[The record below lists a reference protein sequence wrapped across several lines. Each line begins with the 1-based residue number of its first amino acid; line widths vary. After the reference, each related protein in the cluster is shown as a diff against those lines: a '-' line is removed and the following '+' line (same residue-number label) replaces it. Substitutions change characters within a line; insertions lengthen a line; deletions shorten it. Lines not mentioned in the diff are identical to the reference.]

1 MDGIKNIEIS
11 NFRGIDHLKVED
23 FARVNILV
31 GQNNCGKS
39 TVLEALLFITGMHNP
54 YLPQNINAFRSRH
67 IFSAVDPLKYLFHN
81 MDLFQM
87 PHFFATQSDGDIR
100 ELSLS
105 IGHKQAGGMD
115 KNSTMLSSETKNFLN
130 MVVLDFAIGGSKYQS
145 YVVMDSAGKV
155 SEEHLPE
162 GYFEK
167 LSTILLSPDISTINL
182 VNDLGEIT
190 KLQQKGEV
198 ITLLKKFEDKI
209 NAIEV
214 INGEVFLGLDGMAE
228 LIPLALTGD
237 GMKRY
242 LNIIAAAA
250 NRKTNIILIDE
261 IDNGLH
267 YSAYKKLWEALFA
280 LAVST
285 NKQIF
290 VTTHSKETLLKLNEM
305 LEEHL
310 EYQNEMALYTLE
322 QTKLKGHQAYR
333 LPYEGLAEACKNN
346 VEIRSVA
353 L

>member
-1 MDGIKNIEIS
+1 MDGIKSINIK
-11 NFRGIDHLKVED
+11 NFRGIEHMNVDD

-54 YLPQNINAFRSRH
+54 YLPQNINAFRSRY
-67 IFSAVDPLKYLFHN
+67 IFSAVDSLKYLFHN
-81 MDLFQM
+81 MDLFQI
-87 PHFFATQSDGDIR
+87 PHFFASQFDGNIR

-105 IGHKQAGGMD
+105 LGHKQTGGMD
-115 KNSTMLSSETKNFLN
+115 KSATMLSSETTYFLN
-130 MVVLDFAIGGSKYQS
+130 TIVLDFAVNGSKYQS
-145 YVVMDSAGKV
+145 YIVMDSAGSV
-155 SEEHLPE
+155 SEQHLPE

-167 LSTILLSPDISTINL
+167 ISTILLSPDISAINL

-190 KLQQKGEV
+190 KLQQKGDV
-198 ITLLKKFEDKI
+198 ITLLKKFDDRI
-209 NAIEV
+209 NALEV
-214 INGEVFLGLDGMAE
+214 INGNVFMGLDGMTE
-228 LIPLALTGD
+228 LIPLAMAGD

-267 YSAYKKLWEALFA
+267 YSAYKKLWEAIFA

-290 VTTHSKETLLKLNEM
+290 VTTHSKETLQKLNEM
-305 LEEHL
+305 LKERT
-310 EYQNEMALYTLE
+310 EYQDEMALYTLE

-333 LPYEGLAEACKNN
+333 YPYAGLAEACKNN
-346 VEIRSVA
+346 VEIRSIA